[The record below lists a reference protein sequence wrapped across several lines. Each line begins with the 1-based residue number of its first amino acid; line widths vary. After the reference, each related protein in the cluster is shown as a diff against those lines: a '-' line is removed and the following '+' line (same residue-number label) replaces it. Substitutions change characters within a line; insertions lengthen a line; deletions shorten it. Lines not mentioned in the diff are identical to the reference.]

1 MVIKVDLSEDV
12 GWVGVD
18 WIYMADRKDPCLAFV
33 NSVKEEVASAMNYG
47 DLFLLTEK
55 PLAS

>member
-18 WIYMADRKDPCLAFV
+18 WIYMADRKDPCLALV
-33 NSVKEEVASAMNYG
+33 NSVKEVSSAMNYR

-55 PLAS
+55 LLAS